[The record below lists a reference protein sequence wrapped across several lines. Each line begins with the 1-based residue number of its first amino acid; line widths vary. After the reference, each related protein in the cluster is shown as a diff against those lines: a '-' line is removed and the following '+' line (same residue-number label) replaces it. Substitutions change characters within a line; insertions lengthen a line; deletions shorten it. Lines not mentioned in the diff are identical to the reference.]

1 MIDIA
6 DFARRIRRRSILAGL
21 FFFGSA
27 AMLIVDF
34 TTSLPTQVEGEFA
47 FLWLFGLAIGAFFY
61 FLSMELPKK
70 EILQLAETHN
80 GLLSLSEISTALAI
94 DPQTALRTLL
104 LLQRLG
110 IAIPRW
116 QELQK
121 NLWEFPDYLK
131 LPIAETIDLAK
142 KHGGRLSLKDL
153 ISAGH
158 SVDVAQQTF
167 DALSEKGLA
176 QKDPSATGPALIL
189 ETQ

>member
-1 MIDIA
+1 MIDIT
-6 DFARRIRRRSILAGL
+6 DFARRIRRRSILAGI

-27 AMLIVDF
+27 AFLVADLTIKMPMQLK
-34 TTSLPTQVEGEFA
+34 GEIA
-47 FLWLFGLAIGAFFY
+47 IPWLFGLGVGAYFY
-61 FLSMELPKK
+61 FRSMELPKK
-70 EILQLAETHN
+70 EILQLAETHH
-80 GLLSLSEISTALAI
+80 GILSLSEISTALAI
-94 DPQTALRTLL
+94 DPDLALRTLL

-110 IAIPRW
+110 VANPRW

-167 DALSEKGLA
+167 DAMSEKGLA
-176 QKDPSATGPALIL
+176 QKDPATPDGTLIL